1 MKVVFLI
8 LALTMA
14 VTMVSGKPQFSV
26 FNRQF
31 FPNFSF
37 GRPSAPVRRPVARPQ
52 PTTFVSRPVS
62 RPAPAAPS
70 RFVPQPTRV
79 NTPAPVVTVRQCGS
93 TPCTSTPR

>member
-8 LALTMA
+8 LALAT
-14 VTMVSGKPQFSV
+14 VMVIGEPQFSV

-52 PTTFVSRPVS
+52 PTRFAPRPVS
-62 RPAPAAPS
+62 RPAPAAAPS
-70 RFVPQPTRV
+70 RFVPQPTI